1 MMSHSHALLPLRRG
15 GSGDGETPFLRMR
28 SHSHA
33 FSPAGVGDGETPF
46 RLFPPG
52 SAPSAPGWQGEGG
65 ANCPWFGSG
74 CSPSLNCDII
84 TAPLY
89 P

>member
-1 MMSHSHALLPLRRG
+1 MKNSHALSPASVG
-15 GSGDGETPFLRMR
+15 GLGDGETPFLRMR

-65 ANCPWFGSG
+65 Q
-74 CSPSLNCDII
+74 I
-84 TAPLY
+84 APGLAADAALA
-89 P
+89 

>member
-1 MMSHSHALLPLRRG
+1 
-15 GSGDGETPFLRMR
+15 MR

-52 SAPSAPGWQGEGG
+52 SAPSDPGWQGEGG
-65 ANCPWFGSG
+65 R
-74 CSPSLNCDII
+74 I
-84 TAPLY
+84 APGLAADAALA
-89 P
+89 